1 MANYVNNI
9 VYSIAPSQNQ
19 IDVPVTSPVVL
30 IFTESMNA
38 QTLNKDTISLT
49 RGATVVDAT
58 YSYNGIKKELTIT
71 PATALLGDHTY
82 KVTVLTG
89 EAGPKTAFGN
99 LSSKSYLF
107 YFTTEVVVPEP
118 VIEPTEPPINEE
130 PVDVPVDNL
139 PIEEDT
145 LFSVVSIADSYPK
158 EGDLVGN
165 LPAVVLSFDRDVY
178 LEGIADKIYLREKA
192 ISPLLSRLNQ
202 TNRINFLLNTESDA
216 RTISLSPLSVLKK
229 GMAYELVI
237 ESSVRD
243 ALNPLVT
250 LGMDVVISFQT
261 QWEIFYSSVPAVEL
275 VLGLFR
281 EAYTDAEI
289 AAMIYQE
296 SLAIYQLMSMKPD
309 FDPLLWAAG
318 APYAATQYV
327 LYRTAYQ
334 AILGQVIENSSG
346 MKKSIKLGDLSVA
359 ESSSVSSE
367 ITDLIG
373 LFEAEMKKWWNL
385 LNGIEET
392 EDGVALPKLSK
403 KLGSAT
409 RGITDNPYPEF
420 VTRVPFTDLGG

>member
-9 VYSIAPSQNQ
+9 VYSIVPSQNQ

-30 IFTESMNA
+30 VFNENMNA
-38 QTLNKDTISLT
+38 KTLNKDTISLT

-71 PATALLGDHTY
+71 PKEKLVSDQTY
-82 KVTVLTG
+82 KVTILTG
-89 EAGPKTAFGN
+89 EAGPQTALGN
-99 LSSKSYLF
+99 LSSRSYLF
-107 YFTTEVVVPEP
+107 YFTTELIVPEP
-118 VIEPTEPPINEE
+118 EIPKDSEE
-130 PVDVPVDNL
+130 NPKDDVPDVDNF

-165 LPAVVLSFDRDVY
+165 LPAVILSFDKDVY

-202 TNRINFLLNTESDA
+202 TNRINFLLNAESDA

-229 GMAYELVI
+229 GMAYELVV

-261 QWEIFYSSVPAVEL
+261 QWEIFYSSVPAVKL

-373 LFEAEMKKWWNL
+373 LFEDEMKKWWNL

>member
-9 VYSIAPSQNQ
+9 VYSIAPLQNQ
-19 IDVPVTSPVVL
+19 IGVPVTSPVVL

-71 PATALLGDHTY
+71 PATALLGDQTY

-89 EAGPKTAFGN
+89 EAGPQAAFGN

-107 YFTTEVVVPEP
+107 YFTTELIVPEP
-118 VIEPTEPPINEE
+118 EIPKDSEE
-130 PVDVPVDNL
+130 NPKDDVPDVDNF

-229 GMAYELVI
+229 GMAYELVV

-250 LGMDVVISFQT
+250 LGMDVVINFQT
-261 QWEIFYSSVPAVEL
+261 QWEIFYSSVPAVKL

-309 FDPLLWAAG
+309 FDPLLWAAS

>member
-19 IDVPVTSPVVL
+19 IGVPVTSPVVL
-30 IFTESMNA
+30 VFNENMNA
-38 QTLNKDTISLT
+38 QSLNKETISLT
-49 RGATVVDAT
+49 RGATVIDAT
-58 YSYNGIKKELTIT
+58 YSYNGIRKELTIT
-71 PATALLGDHTY
+71 PKEKLVSDQTY
-82 KVTVLTG
+82 KVTILTG
-89 EAGPKTAFGN
+89 EAGPQTVFGN

-107 YFTTEVVVPEP
+107 YFTTELIVPEP
-118 VIEPTEPPINEE
+118 EIPKDSEE
-130 PVDVPVDNL
+130 NPKDDVPDVDNF
-139 PIEEDT
+139 PIEEDS
-145 LFSVVSIADSYPK
+145 LFSVVSIVDSYPK
-158 EGDLVGN
+158 EGDLVGD
-165 LPAVVLSFDRDVY
+165 LPAVVLSFDRDVQTTDI
-178 LEGIADKIYLREKA
+178 LQKIYLREKS
-192 ISPLLSRLNQ
+192 ISPLLSRLNN

-216 RTISLSPLSVLKK
+216 RTISLSPLTPLKK
-229 GMAYELVI
+229 GMAYELVVEAGI
-237 ESSVRD
+237 SDS
-243 ALNPLVT
+243 LNPLIT
-250 LGMDVVISFQT
+250 LGMDVVIGFQT
-261 QWEIFYSSVPAVEL
+261 QWEIFYSSVSAVKL

-289 AAMIYQE
+289 ASMIYQE
-296 SLAIYQLMSMKPD
+296 SLAVYQLMSMKPE
-309 FDPLLWAAG
+309 FDLLLWGAG